1 MEQQTLVVKKEIKI
15 SYKQLYKNE
24 KIKRELAETNLEQY
38 KKEIEILKK
47 LLEEK
52 DKEKNKLKGSKL
64 KGSLHS
70 KAVQGSSTSKACRGS
85 LSKKSLDFL
94 DNLAEE
100 KVKTFSPGSLSILPK
115 GKLISSIL
123 DFESKDSKLKG
134 SLHSKAVQGSST
146 SKACRG
152 SLSKKSL
159 DFSDNLAEETQ
170 RVSPGSQCS
179 VSGNNYEKK
188 IHNICKNCDI
198 NHKPFNTQKEEELAG
213 SSSKND
219 IECNFINEK
228 DIGIEIKKSNTPDW
242 MQCSIKYNNKTNKW
256 TATNKGKIPI
266 NCRELFNN
274 LINNINLYDGEIPP
288 FMKKSI
294 THEEWCNIKKETN
307 KWNDKYIT
315 IPSDSISK
323 LYQEKNCNY
332 IQISDGYGLYHLGK
346 DICEF
351 GVPLFN
357 IEQQIRIR
365 TKIHTKKNKKG
376 FCCLSVTVACQPKDI
391 KKLTPSKYSLD
402 NKDKLPPLLIYKL

>member
-52 DKEKNKLKGSKL
+52 DKNKLKG
-64 KGSLHS
+64 
-70 KAVQGSSTSKACRGS
+70 
-85 LSKKSLDFL
+85 
-94 DNLAEE
+94 
-100 KVKTFSPGSLSILPK
+100 
-115 GKLISSIL
+115 
-123 DFESKDSKLKG
+123 
-134 SLHSKAVQGSST
+134 
-146 SKACRG
+146 RG

-159 DFSDNLAEETQ
+159 DFSDNLAEEKVKTF
-170 RVSPGSQCS
+170 SPGSQCS

-256 TATNKGKIPI
+256 IATNKGKIPI

-307 KWNDKYIT
+307 RWNDKYIT

-346 DICEF
+346 DICGF

>member
-52 DKEKNKLKGSKL
+52 DKETNKLKGSKL
-64 KGSLHS
+64 K
-70 KAVQGSSTSKACRGS
+70 
-85 LSKKSLDFL
+85 
-94 DNLAEE
+94 
-100 KVKTFSPGSLSILPK
+100 
-115 GKLISSIL
+115 
-123 DFESKDSKLKG
+123 
-134 SLHSKAVQGSST
+134 
-146 SKACRG
+146 
-152 SLSKKSL
+152 
-159 DFSDNLAEETQ
+159 
-170 RVSPGSQCS
+170 GSQCS

-198 NHKPFNTQKEEELAG
+198 NHKPFNTQKEDELAG

-323 LYQEKNCNY
+323 LYQEKKCNY

-346 DICEF
+346 DICGF